1 MGHSGRKGGPKSA
14 QNDSRR
20 PFNQEFRLLLL
31 NTYFYGHCTEHNIPV
46 TKDLDVVPFLTDE
59 SEMGEWNL
67 EGLPS
72 DNLSTQNGILVTRSS
87 RWPVQ
92 HPATPRPG
100 LCQPCTLTGYLYSTT
115 WELKSSRGAGR
126 KRRGGGLF

>member
-1 MGHSGRKGGPKSA
+1 
-14 QNDSRR
+14 
-20 PFNQEFRLLLL
+20 
-31 NTYFYGHCTEHNIPV
+31 V

-100 LCQPCTLTGYLYSTT
+100 LCQPCTLNATGQ
-115 WELKSSRGAGR
+115 SRVRYRSGDLRAAC
-126 KRRGGGLF
+126 

>member
-1 MGHSGRKGGPKSA
+1 MGHSGRKGGLKSA

-100 LCQPCTLTGYLYSTT
+100 LCQPCTLTGYL
-115 WELKSSRGAGR
+115 L
-126 KRRGGGLF
+126 